1 MQDAQITKFEDLE
14 VPQHLG
20 RVEFNP
26 AIESVKKLAYAIEDE
41 SGWLVGDPAD
51 GLVHPVFLSS
61 YLWWPQGFYIQEP
74 GAIGHFAMFRE
85 KYEGLLGYPSHLH
98 AKTTAAFFNPFRL
111 GGKLIADVSISEK
124 YEKRGKEFVVVSA
137 MFTDGEGMPV
147 ARYDHT
153 VMTRSNVP
161 LRPLS

>member
-1 MQDAQITKFEDLE
+1 MQRVDVTTLEQLE

-20 RVEFNP
+20 TVVFEPRL
-26 AIESVKKLAYAIEDE
+26 ESVKKLAYGVEDE
-41 SGWLVGDPAD
+41 TGWLVGDPVD

-74 GAIGHFAMFRE
+74 GAIGHFQMFRE
-85 KYEGLLGYPSHLH
+85 KYEALLGYPSHLH
-98 AKTTAAFFNPFRL
+98 AKTSATFFNPFRL
-111 GGKLIADVSISEK
+111 GGKLVADVSITEK
-124 YEKRGKEFVVVSA
+124 YVKRGKDFVVVQA
-137 MFTDGEGMPV
+137 MFTDGEGMPI

-153 VMTRSNVP
+153 VMTRSHVE